1 MQFTSICC
9 SNYVREGI
17 SLSEEKDEG
26 KTNWWVSFQLFKWEC
41 KDTLQQFIW
50 HFYGNCFSIKT
61 KLLVIYWR
69 KKRSILIFGY
79 HNNLHL
85 LNPKWDDFPQQ
96 RHSFIRRY
104 PPRRSSDIKWILQTC
119 NWPTMEVADCPNA
132 SCHQQTNPD
141 RAILRESAPPR
152 TTLRCGWVD

>member
-1 MQFTSICC
+1 MCGRASHIQ
-9 SNYVREGI
+9 
-17 SLSEEKDEG
+17 K
-26 KTNWWVSFQLFKWEC
+26 K
-41 KDTLQQFIW
+41 
-50 HFYGNCFSIKT
+50 KT
-61 KLLVIYWR
+61 KARQIGEWAFSCLNESARTLCNSLYDIFTPIVFQSKQNCSLFTGWWR

-141 RAILRESAPPR
+141 RAILRESAPR
-152 TTLRCGWVD
+152 TTTLRCGWVD